1 MKIKVQLQS
10 NKRQFNRKLTIAGK
24 VIEIVDYEMPI
35 LKGYTA
41 NRKGR
46 KNACFTSEETKA
58 ENRSKIGQR
67 ARKTVRD
74 TANANPQL
82 NKFLTLT
89 YAENMTD
96 LKRARYDFDKFI
108 KRLKSIHKDLQYI
121 EVVEFQKRGAIHFHL
136 LCNLPYVDVNFLGEK
151 VWKLGFV
158 RLNRLDNIDNVGAYV
173 TKYMSKDNLDERL
186 IGKKCYSM
194 SKGLNKP
201 KCYTSDKD
209 DIEDIIQLISR
220 ENIVRSYSNEYET
233 EYYGVVRYTQI
244 VCSAAPNVPPPRSL
258 WEYFLSRS
266 NPRSVTTTELCTT

>member
-1 MKIKVQLQS
+1 MKINVQLQS

-58 ENRSKIGQR
+58 ENRSKTGQR

-89 YAENMTD
+89 FAENLTD
-96 LKRARYDFDKFI
+96 IKCARYEFDKFI
-108 KRLKSIHKDLQYI
+108 KRLKCIHKDLQYI
-121 EVVEFQKRGAIHFHL
+121 AVIEFQQRGAIHFHL

-220 ENIVRSYSNEYET
+220 ENIVSSYSNEYET

-266 NPRSVTTTELCTT
+266 NPRSMTTTELCTT